1 MQFPITRERLHHI
14 DVEYIPLKKKEYVD
28 KLVNKFTEEII
39 NRAWNSTSIEGV
51 AEPAK
56 HKRQFVVHGKDIDM
70 SDMSVSEVCFDRK
83 DCMNAIVEEMKKRV
97 PDMVIVQDPL
107 GTYILFDWN

>member
-1 MQFPITRERLHHI
+1 MEH
-14 DVEYIPLKKKEYVD
+14 
-28 KLVNKFTEEII
+28 
-39 NRAWNSTSIEGV
+39 V

-56 HKRQFVVHGKDIDM
+56 KNRRLVVNGKDLEMKICIVGGVWL
-70 SDMSVSEVCFDRK
+70 SPE
-83 DCMNAIVEEMKKRV
+83 DCANAIVEEMKKRF